1 MIVLMTREKKQLDE
15 LRSRFPDTL
24 GAILDRLY
32 DAEAERLRKLKN
44 AGIYGGSGSG
54 LGVGVY
60 GCHASLDTANP
71 TP

>member
-32 DAEAERLRKLKN
+32 DAE
-44 AGIYGGSGSG
+44 
-54 LGVGVY
+54 V
-60 GCHASLDTANP
+60 TP
-71 TP
+71 T